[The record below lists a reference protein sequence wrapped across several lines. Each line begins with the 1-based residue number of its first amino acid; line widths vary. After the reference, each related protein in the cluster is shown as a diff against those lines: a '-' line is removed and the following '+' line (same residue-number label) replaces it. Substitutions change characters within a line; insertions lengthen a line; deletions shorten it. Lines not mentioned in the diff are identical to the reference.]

1 MSLQARAQIVPGRG
15 PVQALQQVL
24 LPLPEQVPEQVQV
37 QVLLPLPEQ
46 VPEQVL
52 QVLLPLQEP
61 PLPVLPQSEM
71 RVLSPDE
78 VAV

>member
-1 MSLQARAQIVPGRG
+1 MPGRG
-15 PVQALQQVL
+15 AVQALQQVL
-24 LPLPEQVPEQVQV
+24 LPLPVPVPEQELVPEQV

-46 VPEQVL
+46 VPELVL